1 MAIIRQQ
8 FIPHNDGKGTLT
20 LRNTIDFSEALEA
33 ARETNE
39 LNPGGYFGDKNSQCR
54 VMGYIPEEMWNY
66 DPWLIEARKA
76 RNAGDK
82 GKYTHYLNKF
92 FDVHQALKV
101 AKRTAMWHGSRA
113 VIIE

>member
-20 LRNTIDFSEALEA
+20 LRNTIDFSAAIDA

-39 LNPGGYFGDKNSQCR
+39 VNPGGYFGDKNGQCR

-66 DPWLIEARKA
+66 DPWLIQARKA
-76 RNAGDK
+76 RNGGDK
-82 GKYTHYLNKF
+82 GQYAYYLNKF
-92 FDVHQALKV
+92 FEIHQVLKV

>member
-66 DPWLIEARKA
+66 DIFLLQAKRA
-76 RNAGDK
+76 RNQGDK
-82 GKYTHYLNKF
+82 GQYTYYLQKF
-92 FDVHQALKV
+92 FEVNSVFKV
-101 AKRTAMWHGSRA
+101 AKRTTMWHGSRA
-113 VIIE
+113 VILE

>member
-20 LRNTIDFSEALEA
+20 LRNTFDFSAAVDA

-39 LNPGGYFGDKNSQCR
+39 LNPGGIFGDKNSQAR

-66 DPWLIEARKA
+66 DPWLVQAKRA
-76 RNAGDK
+76 RNRGDK
-82 GKYTHYLNKF
+82 GEYTLMLNKF
-92 FDVHQALKV
+92 FELHPVFKV
-101 AKRTAMWHGSRA
+101 AKKTTMWRGSRA
-113 VIIE
+113 VILE